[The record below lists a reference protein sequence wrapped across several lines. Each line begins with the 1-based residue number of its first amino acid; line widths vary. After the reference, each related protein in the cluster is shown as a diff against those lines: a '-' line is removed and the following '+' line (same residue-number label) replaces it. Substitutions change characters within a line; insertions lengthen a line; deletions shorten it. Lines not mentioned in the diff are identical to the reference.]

1 MMREEKKKGSAVGV
15 RNVTFRKEIGK
26 ERQSE
31 FLCSQLLSGWNCNLQ
46 GAGYHSF
53 PFGKHTSS

>member
-31 FLCSQLLSGWNCNLQ
+31 FLCSQLLSG
-46 GAGYHSF
+46 
-53 PFGKHTSS
+53 